1 MGRNYENTYIK
12 IKTAIQKV
20 YEREWS
26 TQKEGTKSKER
37 AETFLNWFGKET
49 CVNDI
54 TTESIRDFKHYLRQK
69 NYSPSTINTR
79 LASVSKLCTYAKGVS
94 GFSFTWGTPL
104 FEYLRTN
111 NQRTFR
117 TTPELELKII
127 RATKRLGYGEKADLW
142 TFLIEVGCRLSEALK
157 LSWSNVSENYE
168 YVKFTNTKNGEDRIV
183 PIFHKVSSLLK
194 NRKERNLPKPFP
206 FSISSVE
213 WTWSKVRKELG
224 MSNEKDFVIH
234 SLRHTCITRLIK
246 NGVGIEVAQ
255 LVAGHEDIRMTQKYN
270 HPTKEELR
278 KAIKNVYTK
287 DVTNGNRERETH

>member
-1 MGRNYENTYIK
+1 M
-12 IKTAIQKV
+12 
-20 YEREWS
+20 
-26 TQKEGTKSKER
+26 
-37 AETFLNWFGKET
+37 
-49 CVNDI
+49 
-54 TTESIRDFKHYLRQK
+54 
-69 NYSPSTINTR
+69 
-79 LASVSKLCTYAKGVS
+79 
-94 GFSFTWGTPL
+94 
-104 FEYLRTN
+104 
-111 NQRTFR
+111 
-117 TTPELELKII
+117 
-127 RATKRLGYGEKADLW
+127 W
-142 TFLIEVGCRLSEALK
+142 TFLIEVCCRLSEALK

-287 DVTNGNRERETH
+287 DVTNGNRERETY